1 MAKHEVSPDSVDFHF
16 VVRHFHLSGI
26 LYNATHQQRYFYNMN
41 GTLQGRRINAELSL
55 QSTSQN
61 SRKNNQRQSWSQI
74 REL

>member
-1 MAKHEVSPDSVDFHF
+1 MAKHEVSPDTVDFHF

-26 LYNATHQQRYFYNMN
+26 LYNTTHQQRCFCNIN
-41 GTLQGRRINAELSL
+41 GTLQGRQINAELSL
-55 QSTSQN
+55 QNTSRN

>member
-1 MAKHEVSPDSVDFHF
+1 MAEHEVSPDAVDLHF

-26 LYNATHQQRYFYNMN
+26 LYKSTHQQRCVCKMN
-41 GTLQGRRINAELSL
+41 GTLQGRQMNAELSL